1 MENKDEKT
9 EIILA
14 QWQTCVEMANSI
26 SQRRD
31 TMNNIFIT
39 LNLAILASISFMWE
53 VKSIFVLIAGI
64 IICVLWI
71 LFIRNYKLLNEEK
84 FNVINELERK
94 LPARP
99 FMDEWKR
106 LQKNKKYKDSTV
118 LEKALPS
125 MFMILY
131 VVVIVVTIIIK
142 ICEKGGAA

>member
-1 MENKDEKT
+1 MF
-9 EIILA
+9 
-14 QWQTCVEMANSI
+14 
-26 SQRRD
+26 RD
-31 TMNNIFIT
+31 H
-39 LNLAILASISFMWE
+39 
-53 VKSIFVLIAGI
+53 K
-64 IICVLWI
+64 
-71 LFIRNYKLLNEEK
+71 
-84 FNVINELERK
+84 LERK

-131 VVVIVVTIIIK
+131 VVVSVVTIIIK